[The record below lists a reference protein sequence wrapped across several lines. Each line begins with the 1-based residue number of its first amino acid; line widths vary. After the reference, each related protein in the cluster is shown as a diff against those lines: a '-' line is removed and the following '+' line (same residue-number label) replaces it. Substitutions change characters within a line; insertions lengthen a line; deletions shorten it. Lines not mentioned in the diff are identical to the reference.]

1 MTQGNPTRS
10 SGRYTFYLYLV
21 PGLLGFAVVVLAPE
35 IANLAISLTAWKGI
49 GAPRF
54 VGLDNYVR
62 LLHDDEFWG
71 SFQHTLLFIIS
82 MTIVPTMLGLLL
94 AAVLFDVIGRK
105 FGIRLASF
113 MRAGFYLPQILPLT
127 AAGVLWGWILSPI
140 GIINSVFRS
149 VGLAGLAQD
158 WLGNPALALA
168 AVSVVIVWVQLGY
181 SLVVFMAGLS
191 RVDTAL
197 YEAAKVDGANWL
209 QRFVSITTPML
220 APEIFVV
227 VLTTA
232 IAALK
237 VFAPIYVLT
246 DGGPNDATV
255 VPSYLTYYHFFTT
268 SRVGYA
274 AAVATV
280 QTLLTIVLG
289 IIFLRFQARQSGRA
303 N

>member
-105 FGIRLASF
+105 FGTRLASF

>member
-246 DGGPNDATV
+246 DGGPNDATL